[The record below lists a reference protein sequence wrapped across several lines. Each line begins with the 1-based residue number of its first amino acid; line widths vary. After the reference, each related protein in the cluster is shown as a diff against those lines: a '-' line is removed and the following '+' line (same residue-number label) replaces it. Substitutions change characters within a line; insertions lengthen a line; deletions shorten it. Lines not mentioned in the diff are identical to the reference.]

1 MEFGLNEISIDIC
14 TVKWEESMRHVGI
27 AMLAVMALITA
38 HIPPAD
44 ARDKSEVLK
53 ASTVVG
59 MKVQSTEGKRL
70 GDIKDLVIDPADGS
84 IGYAVLDFGGFLGI
98 GDKYFAVP
106 WEALQWT
113 PDHKA
118 IVLDVSKKDLKQAPG
133 FDKNNWPDLGSE
145 EQALIIYEYYGM
157 PLPGETPT
165 PSKVRK

>member
-1 MEFGLNEISIDIC
+1 MRNMAI
-14 TVKWEESMRHVGI
+14 TVLVLI
-27 AMLAVMALITA
+27 VLITA
-38 HIPPAD
+38 HIPVAD
-44 ARDKSEVLK
+44 ARDKSDVLK

-59 MKVQSTEGKRL
+59 MKVQSTEGKKL
-70 GDIKDLVIDPADGS
+70 GEIKDLVIDPADGS

-106 WEALQWT
+106 WEALQWRA
-113 PDHKA
+113 DHKA

-145 EQALIIYEYYGM
+145 EQALVIYEYYGM

-165 PSKVRK
+165 PPKVRK

>member
-1 MEFGLNEISIDIC
+1 
-14 TVKWEESMRHVGI
+14 MRTLI
-27 AMLAVMALITA
+27 LATLMTMVLTA
-38 HIPPAD
+38 AYAPPAD
-44 ARDKSEVLK
+44 ARDKSDVLK

-59 MKVQSTEGKRL
+59 MRVQSTEGKKL
-70 GDIKDLVIDPADGS
+70 GDIKDLVIDPSDGS

-145 EQALIIYEYYGM
+145 EQALVIYEYYGM
-157 PLPGETPT
+157 PLPGETQGA
-165 PSKVRK
+165 SKTKK

>member
-1 MEFGLNEISIDIC
+1 MG
-14 TVKWEESMRHVGI
+14 HVGI
-27 AMLAVMALITA
+27 VALALMALLTA
-38 HIPPAD
+38 NALSAE
-44 ARDKSEVLK
+44 ARDKSGVLK
-53 ASTVVG
+53 VSTVIG
-59 MKVQSTEGKRL
+59 MKVQDTEGKKL
-70 GDIKDLVIDPADGS
+70 GDIKELVIDPADGS

-133 FDKNNWPDLGSE
+133 FDKNKWPDLGSE

-157 PLPGETPT
+157 PLPDVTQDP
-165 PSKVRK
+165 PKARK